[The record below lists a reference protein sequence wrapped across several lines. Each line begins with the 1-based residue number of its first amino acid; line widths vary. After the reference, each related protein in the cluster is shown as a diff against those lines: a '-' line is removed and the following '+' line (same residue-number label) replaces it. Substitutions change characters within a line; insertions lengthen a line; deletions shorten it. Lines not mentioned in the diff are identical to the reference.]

1 MLNELHQWQVVQNF
15 LPQDV
20 FAEHFFAQNNL
31 AQNSP
36 IAVPGTGDVTGLVTT
51 LIILLLVATGVAL
64 ITRRL
69 RTPYVTGL
77 VLAGLAVT
85 ELLPGQVGLDPAL
98 VLNLFL
104 PILIFEASINTDI
117 SRLRSTVK
125 PIALLAGPG
134 IVLASAVTAVLL
146 KYSLGFAWF
155 PALFAGVILAI
166 TDTVSVIAVFKEVP
180 VPSRLSTIV
189 EGESLFNDGVALV
202 LFSLIASVYTFGS
215 ISFLEGLQQLTVVIV
230 GGTLIGLGFGYLSVG
245 LSRQSDDALSDI
257 LLTVAVALGA
267 FQVGQFLGVSGAV
280 AVVVAGLVYGN
291 LGIARN
297 VSATAKITIL
307 SFWEY
312 AGFGVNTF
320 IFLLIGLEVD
330 LITLWQTL
338 PFVLIAIVVYQV
350 GRALTIYPL
359 LALLRLFDR
368 PIPIKWQH
376 VLFLGNVKG
385 SLSMALAL
393 SIPLG
398 LPGREIVIPLV
409 FGTVLVSLVGQG
421 LSLPWLVK
429 RLKLSSFS
437 GVRQQVEESQIQ
449 LIAAKAAQDELDS
462 LLRSGVLPKAVYEEL
477 RAAYQAKV
485 ASSERRL
492 RDLYNQRPDQSLG
505 NEGDRAKLDAIR
517 RRLLLAEKG
526 AVNDALRKRIISED
540 LVQTYIKDLNEQ
552 LLTLDDD

>member
-1 MLNELHQWQVVQNF
+1 MENL
-15 LPQDV
+15 
-20 FAEHFFAQNNL
+20 FAQNG
-31 AQNSP
+31 
-36 IAVPGTGDVTGLVTT
+36 VVTTPGSGEVTGLVTT

-104 PILIFEASINTDI
+104 PILIFEAAINTDI
-117 SRLRSTVK
+117 SRLRSTFK

-134 IVLASAVTAVLL
+134 IFLASAITAVLL
-146 KYSLGFAWF
+146 KYSLGFDWI
-155 PALFAGVILAI
+155 PAMFAGVILAI

-202 LFSLIASVYTFGS
+202 LFGLIANVYTLGS
-215 ISFLEGLQQLTVVIV
+215 ISFLEGLQQLTVVMV
-230 GGTLIGLGFGYLSVG
+230 GGTLVGLIFGYLSVG

-267 FQVGQFLGVSGAV
+267 FQTGQFLGVSGAV

-307 SFWEY
+307 SFWDY

-338 PFVLIAIVVYQV
+338 PLVLVAILVYQA

-398 LPGREIVIPLV
+398 LPGREQVIPLI
-409 FGTVLVSLVGQG
+409 FGTVLMSLVGQG

-429 RLKLSSFS
+429 RLKLSGIS
-437 GVRQQVEESQIQ
+437 GIRQQVEASQIQ
-449 LIAAKAAQDELDS
+449 LIAAKAAQDELDN
-462 LLRSGVLPKAVYEEL
+462 LLKSGVLPKAVYEEL
-477 RAAYQAKV
+477 RAAYQARI
-485 ASSERRL
+485 ASSERLL
-492 RDLYNQRPDQSLG
+492 RDLYNQRAQTLE
-505 NEGDRAKLDAIR
+505 NGDDRTKLDAIR

-526 AVNDALRKRIISED
+526 AVNDALRKRMISED
-540 LVQTYIKDLNEQ
+540 LVQTYIKDLNEK
-552 LLTLDDD
+552 LLALDDD

>member
-1 MLNELHQWQVVQNF
+1 MKELFGQWILASNNVVDSQ
-15 LPQDV
+15 
-20 FAEHFFAQNNL
+20 
-31 AQNSP
+31 
-36 IAVPGTGDVTGLVTT
+36 VPGDLEGLATT

-64 ITRRL
+64 VTRRL
-69 RTPYVTGL
+69 RVPYVTGL
-77 VLAGLAVT
+77 VLAGLAIT
-85 ELLPGQVGLDPAL
+85 ELLPERVGLDSAL

-104 PILIFEASINTDI
+104 PILIFEAAVNTDV

-134 IVLASAVTAVLL
+134 IILASGVTAGLL
-146 KYSLGFAWF
+146 KLGLNLDWI

-202 LFSLIASVYTFGS
+202 LFSLVASVYSAGS
-215 ISFLEGLQQLTVVIV
+215 ISFLDGFQQLFVVIV
-230 GGTLIGLGFGYLSVG
+230 GGTLVGLGLGFLGVE

-257 LLTVAVALGA
+257 LLTVALALGA
-267 FQVGQFLGVSGAV
+267 FQAGQFLGVSGAV
-280 AVVVAGLVYGN
+280 AVVVAGLVFGN
-291 LGIARN
+291 VGVARDA
-297 VSATAKITIL
+297 SASTKITIL

-330 LITLWQTL
+330 LVTLWQTL
-338 PFVLIAIVVYQV
+338 PAVLLAVVIYQV
-350 GRALTIYPL
+350 GRALSVYPI

-368 PIPIKWQH
+368 PIPLRWQH

-393 SIPLG
+393 SIPLT
-398 LPGREIVIPLV
+398 LPGREGIVALV
-409 FGTVLVSLVGQG
+409 FGAVLVSLVGQG
-421 LSLPWLVK
+421 SSLPWLVK
-429 RLKLSSFS
+429 RLKISRLSTT
-437 GVRQQVEESQIQ
+437 RQQIEELQIQ
-449 LIAAKAAQDELDS
+449 LIASKAAQDELES
-462 LLRSGVLPKAVYEEL
+462 LLKSGILPKAVYEEM

-485 ASSERRL
+485 ATSERHL
-492 RDLYNQRPDQSLG
+492 RDLYNQRTAQSF
-505 NEGDRAKLDAIR
+505 NDVGDRTKLDAIR

-540 LVQTYIKDLNEQ
+540 LVQTYVKELNEK
-552 LLTLDDD
+552 LLRLSDDS